1 MDKELQDYF
10 ENYFSLFQHDG
21 WKQLIEE
28 LEDTA
33 ASIDLLS
40 LEDAKELHLVQ
51 GKLSMLNQILNWKDS
66 VTNAYESNEE
76 DQSYQST
83 NLQ

>member
-1 MDKELQDYF
+1 LTIIFLY
-10 ENYFSLFQHDG
+10 FQHPG

-28 LEDTA
+28 LEETA
-33 ASIDLLS
+33 DSIDLLS
-40 LEDAKELHLVQ
+40 VENAKELHLVQ

-66 VTNAYESNEE
+66 VTNAFDSNEE

>member
-10 ENYFSLFQHDG
+10 DNYFSLFQHPG

-33 ASIDLLS
+33 DSIDLLS
-40 LEDAKELHLVQ
+40 VENARDLHLVQ
-51 GKLSMLNQILNWKDS
+51 GKLHMLNQILNWQDS
-66 VTNAYESNEE
+66 VTNAHDSNETE
-76 DQSYQST
+76 QPYQSSI
-83 NLQ
+83 LQ

>member
-10 ENYFSLFQHDG
+10 DNYFSLFQHPG
-21 WKQLIEE
+21 WKQLLEE

-33 ASIDLLS
+33 DSIDLLS

-51 GKLSMLNQILNWKDS
+51 GKLSMLKQILNWKDS
-66 VTNAYESNEE
+66 VTNAFDSNEE